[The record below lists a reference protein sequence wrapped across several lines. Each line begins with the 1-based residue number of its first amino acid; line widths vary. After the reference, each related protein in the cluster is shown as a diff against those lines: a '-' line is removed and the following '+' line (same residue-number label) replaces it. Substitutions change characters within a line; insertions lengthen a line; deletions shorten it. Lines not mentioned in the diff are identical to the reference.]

1 MSSLRSELEAR
12 IQVWAKTHFPQLGPG
27 PWVRPCADPRH
38 GHFQTHLP
46 MVAAKQ
52 TGANPRELATRL
64 AQECPPP
71 PDWSTPEVAGSGFVN
86 FRVNPEAVGK
96 AVEKLRQDPKLGIPH
111 TPQPETIVVD
121 FSSPN
126 IAKAM
131 HVGHIRST
139 LLGDSLS
146 RLLSRIGHKV
156 IRINHLGDWG
166 TQFGKLLLAY
176 RSAGRPPLDPNRS
189 IQQLEEFY
197 KKGHEEAESDPIKM
211 DAARAE
217 LAALQS
223 GEAERLKD
231 WEHFCQRSGEHF
243 HQIYRRLGVTF
254 DLEKGESS
262 YHDEL
267 PGIVEELLHLKIAT
281 ISQGAAVVQNPV
293 ISEEPFLIR
302 KSDGAFLYGTTD
314 LAALRSR
321 LRDLHADRIIYVT
334 DGRQQLHFRWLFDT
348 ARKWSQKVELEH
360 VWFGTILGPDRK
372 PLKSRDG
379 TPIKLVD
386 LLDEAKERAKK
397 ILQEKRPDVTGPAL
411 EEKAE
416 LLGVASLK
424 YADQMPGR
432 NLDYVF
438 TWEKLLAFD
447 GNTAPYILNAYVRSR
462 SILRKAGIHSSPNH
476 SILLEKPEEEE
487 LSRHLLRL
495 GDIVELAASDRKPHH
510 LCGYLFET
518 AGMFHRFFEACPVL
532 QAGSDP
538 LQKSRLTLVGLTGD
552 ILREGLGLL
561 GISTLEEM

>member
-1 MSSLRSELEAR
+1 MSLRAELEAR
-12 IQVWAKTHFPQLGPG
+12 VQSWTQTHYPQMGAG

-46 MVAAKQ
+46 MAAGKQ
-52 TGANPRELATRL
+52 AGENPKEIATRL
-64 AQECPPP
+64 AQECTPPEG
-71 PDWSTPEVAGSGFVN
+71 WETPQIAGNGFVN
-86 FRVNPEAVGK
+86 YRVSPAAVANAVGR
-96 AVEKLRQDPKLGIPH
+96 LRKDPSLGICP
-111 TPQPETIVVD
+111 TTRPETIVVD

-146 RLLSRIGHKV
+146 RLLTRCGHRV

-176 RSAGRPPLDPNRS
+176 RSAGRPALDPARS
-189 IQQLEEFY
+189 IEQLEEFY
-197 KKGHEEAESDPIKM
+197 KKGHEEAEADPKKM
-211 DAARAE
+211 DQARAE
-217 LAALQS
+217 LASVVEDLLKK
-223 GEAERLKD
+223 GIAE
-231 WEHFCQRSGEHF
+231 
-243 HQIYRRLGVTF
+243 T
-254 DLEKGESS
+254 
-262 YHDEL
+262 
-267 PGIVEELLHLKIAT
+267 
-281 ISQGAAVVQNPV
+281 SQGAVVVTNPE

-314 LAALRSR
+314 LAALQSR
-321 LRDLHADRIIYVT
+321 IRDLRAQRIIYVT

-348 ARKWSQKVELEH
+348 AKRWGVQIPLEH

-379 TPIKLVD
+379 SPIKLID
-386 LLDEAKERAKK
+386 LLEEAKDRAKK
-397 ILQEKRPDVTGPAL
+397 ILLEKRPDLTGTAL
-411 EEKAE
+411 EDKAE
-416 LLGVASLK
+416 LLGIASLK

-462 SILRKAGIHSSPNH
+462 SILRKAGVTTPPHHP
-476 SILLEKPEEEE
+476 ILLEEPAEEE
-487 LSRHLLRL
+487 LSRQLLRFA
-495 GDIVELAASDRKPHH
+495 DVIELAAHDRRPHH

-518 AGMFHRFFEACPVL
+518 AGMFHRYFEACPVL
-532 QAGSDP
+532 QAKSP
-538 LQKSRLTLVGLTGD
+538 ALQQSRLTLTGLTGD
-552 ILREGLGLL
+552 VLREGLQLL
-561 GISTLEEM
+561 GIPTLEEM

>member
-1 MSSLRSELEAR
+1 MSLRAELEAR
-12 IQVWAKTHFPQLGPG
+12 IQTWAQTYFPQIGSG
-27 PWVRPCADPRH
+27 PWVRPCTDPRH

-52 TGANPRELATRL
+52 IGENPRDIASRL
-64 AQECPPP
+64 AKECAPPP
-71 PDWSTPEVAGSGFVN
+71 NWENPEVAGSGFVN
-86 FRVNPEAVGK
+86 YRVQSTAVAEAV
-96 AVEKLRQDPKLGIPH
+96 ESLRKDPSFGI
-111 TPQPETIVVD
+111 TATRKPETIVID

-139 LLGDSLS
+139 LLGDTLS
-146 RLLSRIGHKV
+146 RLLTRCGHKV

-176 RSAGRPPLDPNRS
+176 RNAGRPPLDPSRS
-189 IQQLEEFY
+189 IEQLEEFY
-197 KKGHEEAESDPIKM
+197 KKGHEESESDPAKM
-211 DAARAE
+211 ELARAE

-223 GEAERLKD
+223 GEPERTQD
-231 WEHFCQRSGEHF
+231 WKHFCQRSSEHF
-243 HQIYRRLGVTF
+243 QEIYRRLGVTF

-262 YHDEL
+262 YQSQLSSVVDEL
-267 PGIVEELLHLKIAT
+267 LKKGIAEQ
-281 ISQGAAVVQNPV
+281 SQGAVVVKNHK

-314 LAALRSR
+314 LAALQSR
-321 LRDLHADRIIYVT
+321 ILELHADRVIYVT
-334 DGRQQLHFRWLFDT
+334 DGRQQLHFQWLFDT
-348 ARKWSQKVELEH
+348 AIRWGKTIPLEH
-360 VWFGTILGPDRK
+360 VWFGSILGPDRK

-379 TPIKLVD
+379 SPIKLVD
-386 LLDEAKERAKK
+386 LLNEAKERAKR
-397 ILQEKRPDVTGPAL
+397 ILLEKRPDLDEKSL
-411 EEKAE
+411 ETKSE
-416 LLGVASLK
+416 LLGIASLK

-462 SILRKAGIHSSPNH
+462 SILRKAGLKSPPSHKIH
-476 SILLEKPEEEE
+476 LEETAEEV
-487 LSRHLLRL
+487 LSRHLLRYS
-495 GDIVELAASDRKPHH
+495 DVIELAASDRKPHH

-518 AGMFHRFFEACPVL
+518 AGLFHRFFENCPVL
-532 QAGSDP
+532 QAKTQA
-538 LQKSRLTLVGLTGD
+538 LQESRLTITGLTGD
-552 ILREGLGLL
+552 VLRDGLNLL

>member
-1 MSSLRSELEAR
+1 MSLRAELENLV
-12 IQVWAKTHFPQLGPG
+12 QVWAQTHYPQVGTG

-46 MVAAKQ
+46 MVAGKQ
-52 TGANPRELATRL
+52 TGTNPREIAARL
-64 AQECPPP
+64 ASECTPPP
-71 PDWSTPEVAGSGFVN
+71 NWAAPEVAGSGFVN
-86 FRVNPEAVGK
+86 YRANPSAV
-96 AVEKLRQDPKLGIPH
+96 ALAIDKLRQDPSLGVQP
-111 TPQPETIVVD
+111 TPNPETIAID

-146 RLLSRIGHKV
+146 RLLTRCGHRV

-176 RSAGRPPLDPNRS
+176 RSAGRPPLDPTQS
-189 IQQLEEFY
+189 IEQLETFY
-197 KKGHEEAESDPIKM
+197 KKGHEEAESDPKKM
-211 DAARAE
+211 DLARAE

-223 GEAERLKD
+223 GEAERTKD
-231 WEHFCQRSGEHF
+231 WKHFCERSSDHF
-243 HQIYRRLGVTF
+243 HEVYRRLNVTF
-254 DLEKGESS
+254 DLEKGEST
-262 YHDEL
+262 YQGEL
-267 PGIVEELLHLKIAT
+267 AGIVQELLKLGIAEN
-281 ISQGAAVVQNPV
+281 SQGAVVVQNPK

-314 LAALRSR
+314 LAALVSR
-321 LRDLHADRIIYVT
+321 IRDLKVQRIIYVT
-334 DGRQQLHFRWLFDT
+334 DGRQQLHFQWLFDT
-348 ARKWSQKVELEH
+348 AKRWGKTVHLEH

-379 TPIKLVD
+379 TPIKLID
-386 LLDEAKERAKK
+386 LLAEAKDRAKQ
-397 ILQEKRPDVTGPAL
+397 ILLEKRPDLKGSAL

-416 LLGVASLK
+416 LLGIASLK

-462 SILRKAGIHSSPNH
+462 SILRKAGATAPPIHP
-476 SILLEKPEEEE
+476 ILLEEPAEEEI
-487 LSRHLLRL
+487 SRQLLRF
-495 GDIVELAASDRKPHH
+495 GDVVELATSDRKPHH

-532 QAGSDP
+532 QAKSP
-538 LQKSRLTLVGLTGD
+538 ALHQSRLTLTSLTGD
-552 ILREGLGLL
+552 ILRDGLQLL
-561 GISTLEEM
+561 GIPTLEEM

>member
-1 MSSLRSELEAR
+1 MSLRAELENLV
-12 IQVWAKTHFPQLGPG
+12 QVWAQTHYPQVGTG

-46 MVAAKQ
+46 MVAGKQ
-52 TGANPRELATRL
+52 TGTNPREIAARL
-64 AQECPPP
+64 ASECTPPP
-71 PDWSTPEVAGSGFVN
+71 NWAAPEVAGSGFVN
-86 FRVNPEAVGK
+86 YRANPSAVAL
-96 AVEKLRQDPKLGIPH
+96 AVDKLRQDPSLGVQP
-111 TPQPETIVVD
+111 TPNPETIAID

-146 RLLSRIGHKV
+146 RLLTRCGHRV

-176 RSAGRPPLDPNRS
+176 RSAGRPPLDPTQS
-189 IQQLEEFY
+189 IEQLETFY
-197 KKGHEEAESDPIKM
+197 KKGHEEAESDPKKM
-211 DAARAE
+211 DLARAE

-223 GEAERLKD
+223 GEAERTKD
-231 WEHFCQRSGEHF
+231 WKHFCERSSDHF
-243 HQIYRRLGVTF
+243 HEVYRRLNVTF
-254 DLEKGESS
+254 DLEKGEST
-262 YHDEL
+262 YQGEL
-267 PGIVEELLHLKIAT
+267 AGIVQELLKLGIAEN
-281 ISQGAAVVQNPV
+281 SQGAVVVQNPK

-314 LAALRSR
+314 LAALVSR
-321 LRDLHADRIIYVT
+321 IRDLKVQRIIYVT
-334 DGRQQLHFRWLFDT
+334 DGRQQLHFQWLFDT
-348 ARKWSQKVELEH
+348 AKRWGKTVHLEH

-379 TPIKLVD
+379 TPIKLID
-386 LLDEAKERAKK
+386 LLAEAKDRAKQ
-397 ILQEKRPDVTGPAL
+397 ILLEKRPDLKGSAL

-416 LLGVASLK
+416 LLGIASLK

-462 SILRKAGIHSSPNH
+462 SILRKAGATAPPIHPI
-476 SILLEKPEEEE
+476 ILEEPAEEEI
-487 LSRHLLRL
+487 SRQLLRF
-495 GDIVELAASDRKPHH
+495 GDVVELATSDRKPHH

-532 QAGSDP
+532 QARSP
-538 LQKSRLTLVGLTGD
+538 ALHQSRLTLTSLTGD
-552 ILREGLGLL
+552 ILRDGLQLL
-561 GISTLEEM
+561 GIPTLEEM

>member
-1 MSSLRSELEAR
+1 MSLRAELENLV
-12 IQVWAKTHFPQLGPG
+12 QVWAQTHYPQVGTG

-46 MVAAKQ
+46 MVAGKQ
-52 TGANPRELATRL
+52 TGTNPREIAARL
-64 AQECPPP
+64 ASECTPPP
-71 PDWSTPEVAGSGFVN
+71 NWAAPEVAGSGFVN
-86 FRVNPEAVGK
+86 YRANPSAV
-96 AVEKLRQDPKLGIPH
+96 ALAIDKLRQDPSLGVQP
-111 TPQPETIVVD
+111 TTNPETIAID

-146 RLLSRIGHKV
+146 RLLTRCGHRV

-176 RSAGRPPLDPNRS
+176 RSAGRPPLDPTQS
-189 IQQLEEFY
+189 IEQLETFY
-197 KKGHEEAESDPIKM
+197 KKGHEEAESDPKKM
-211 DAARAE
+211 DLARAE

-223 GEAERLKD
+223 GEAERTKD
-231 WEHFCQRSGEHF
+231 WKHFCERSSDHF
-243 HQIYRRLGVTF
+243 HEVYRRLNVTF
-254 DLEKGESS
+254 DLEKGEST
-262 YHDEL
+262 YQGEL
-267 PGIVEELLHLKIAT
+267 AGIVQELLKLGIAEN
-281 ISQGAAVVQNPV
+281 SQGAVVVQNPK

-314 LAALRSR
+314 LAALVSR
-321 LRDLHADRIIYVT
+321 IRDLKVQRIIYVT
-334 DGRQQLHFRWLFDT
+334 DGRQQLHFQWLFDT
-348 ARKWSQKVELEH
+348 AKRWGKTVHLEH

-379 TPIKLVD
+379 TPIKLID
-386 LLDEAKERAKK
+386 LLAEAKDRAKQ
-397 ILQEKRPDVTGPAL
+397 ILLEKRPDLKGSAL

-416 LLGVASLK
+416 LLGIASLK

-462 SILRKAGIHSSPNH
+462 SILRKAGATAPPIHPI
-476 SILLEKPEEEE
+476 ILEEPAEEEI
-487 LSRHLLRL
+487 SRQLLRF
-495 GDIVELAASDRKPHH
+495 GDVVELATSDRKPHH

-532 QAGSDP
+532 QAKSP
-538 LQKSRLTLVGLTGD
+538 ALHQSRLTLTSLTGD
-552 ILREGLGLL
+552 ILRDGLQLL
-561 GISTLEEM
+561 GIPTLEEM

>member
-1 MSSLRSELEAR
+1 MSLRAELEAR
-12 IQVWAKTHFPQLGPG
+12 IQTWAKTQFPQIGPG

-52 TGANPRELATRL
+52 VGENPRDIALRL
-64 AQECPPP
+64 AKECAPPP
-71 PDWSTPEVAGSGFVN
+71 NWETPEVAGSGFVN
-86 FRVNPEAVGK
+86 YRVQPTAVAQ
-96 AVEKLRQDPKLGIPH
+96 AVESLRKDPSLGVSAS
-111 TPQPETIVVD
+111 TKPETIVID

-139 LLGDSLS
+139 LLGDTLS
-146 RLLSRIGHKV
+146 RLLTRCGHKV

-166 TQFGKLLLAY
+166 TQFGNLLLAY
-176 RSAGRPPLDPNRS
+176 RNAGRPPLDPSRS
-189 IQQLEEFY
+189 IEQLEEFY
-197 KKGHEEAESDPIKM
+197 KKGHEESEADPAKM
-211 DAARAE
+211 ELARAE

-223 GEAERLKD
+223 GEPERTQD
-231 WEHFCQRSGEHF
+231 WKNFCQRSSEHF
-243 HQIYRRLGVTF
+243 QEIYRRLGVTF

-262 YHDEL
+262 YQSQLSSVVDEL
-267 PGIVEELLHLKIAT
+267 LKKGIAEQ
-281 ISQGAAVVQNPV
+281 SQGAVVVQNPK

-314 LAALRSR
+314 LAALQSR
-321 LRDLHADRIIYVT
+321 ITDLHADRIIYVT
-334 DGRQQLHFRWLFDT
+334 DGRQQLHFQWLFDT
-348 ARKWSQKVELEH
+348 AIRWGKTVPLEH
-360 VWFGTILGPDRK
+360 VWFGSILGPDRK

-379 TPIKLVD
+379 SPIKLVD
-386 LLDEAKERAKK
+386 LLNEAKDRAKK
-397 ILQEKRPDVTGPAL
+397 ILLEKRPDLDEKSL
-411 EEKAE
+411 ETKSE
-416 LLGVASLK
+416 LLGIASLK

-462 SILRKAGIHSSPNH
+462 SILRKAGVNTPPSHKIH
-476 SILLEKPEEEE
+476 LEEPAEEE
-487 LSRHLLRL
+487 LSRHLLRFS
-495 GDIVELAASDRKPHH
+495 DVIELAASDRRPHH

-518 AGMFHRFFEACPVL
+518 AGLFHRFFENCPVL
-532 QAGSDP
+532 QAKTQS
-538 LQKSRLTLVGLTGD
+538 LQESRLTLTGLTGD
-552 ILREGLGLL
+552 VLRDGLNLL

>member
-1 MSSLRSELEAR
+1 MSLRAELENLV
-12 IQVWAKTHFPQLGPG
+12 QVWAQTHYPQVGTG

-46 MVAAKQ
+46 MVAGKQ
-52 TGANPRELATRL
+52 TGTNPREIAARL
-64 AQECPPP
+64 ASECTPPP
-71 PDWSTPEVAGSGFVN
+71 NWAAPEVAGSGFVN
-86 FRVNPEAVGK
+86 YRANPSAV
-96 AVEKLRQDPKLGIPH
+96 ALAIDKLRQDPSLGVQP
-111 TPQPETIVVD
+111 TTNPETIAID

-146 RLLSRIGHKV
+146 RLLTRCGHRV

-176 RSAGRPPLDPNRS
+176 RSAGRPPLDPTQS
-189 IQQLEEFY
+189 IEQLETFY
-197 KKGHEEAESDPIKM
+197 KKGHEEAESDPKKM
-211 DAARAE
+211 DLARAE

-223 GEAERLKD
+223 GEAERTKD
-231 WEHFCQRSGEHF
+231 WKHFCERSSDHF
-243 HQIYRRLGVTF
+243 HEVYRRLNVTF
-254 DLEKGESS
+254 DLEKGEST
-262 YHDEL
+262 YQGEL
-267 PGIVEELLHLKIAT
+267 AGIVQELLKLGIAEN
-281 ISQGAAVVQNPV
+281 SQGAVVVQNPK

-314 LAALRSR
+314 LAALASR
-321 LRDLHADRIIYVT
+321 IRDLKVQRIIYVT
-334 DGRQQLHFRWLFDT
+334 DGRQQLHFQWLFDT
-348 ARKWSQKVELEH
+348 AKRWGKTVHLEH

-379 TPIKLVD
+379 TPIKLID
-386 LLDEAKERAKK
+386 LLAEAKDRAKQ
-397 ILQEKRPDVTGPAL
+397 ILLEKRPDLKGSAL

-416 LLGVASLK
+416 LLGIASLK

-462 SILRKAGIHSSPNH
+462 SILRKAGATAPPIHP
-476 SILLEKPEEEE
+476 IILEKPAEEEI
-487 LSRHLLRL
+487 SRQLLRF
-495 GDIVELAASDRKPHH
+495 GDVVELATSDRKPHH

-532 QAGSDP
+532 QAKSP
-538 LQKSRLTLVGLTGD
+538 ALHQSRLTLTSLTGD
-552 ILREGLGLL
+552 ILRDGLQLL
-561 GISTLEEM
+561 GIPTLEEM

>member
-1 MSSLRSELEAR
+1 MSLRAELENLV
-12 IQVWAKTHFPQLGPG
+12 QVWAQTHYPQVGTG

-46 MVAAKQ
+46 MVAGKQ
-52 TGANPRELATRL
+52 TGTNPREIAARL
-64 AQECPPP
+64 ASECTPPP
-71 PDWSTPEVAGSGFVN
+71 NWAAPEVAGSGFVN
-86 FRVNPEAVGK
+86 YRANPSAV
-96 AVEKLRQDPKLGIPH
+96 ALAIDKLRQDPSLGVQP
-111 TPQPETIVVD
+111 TTNPETIAID

-126 IAKAM
+126 SAKAM

-146 RLLSRIGHKV
+146 RLLTRCGHRV

-176 RSAGRPPLDPNRS
+176 RSAGRPPLDPTQS
-189 IQQLEEFY
+189 IEQLETFY
-197 KKGHEEAESDPIKM
+197 KKGHEEAESDPKKM
-211 DAARAE
+211 DLARAE

-223 GEAERLKD
+223 GEAERTKD
-231 WEHFCQRSGEHF
+231 WKHFCERSSDHF
-243 HQIYRRLGVTF
+243 HEVYRRLNVTF
-254 DLEKGESS
+254 DLEKGEST
-262 YHDEL
+262 YQGDL
-267 PGIVEELLHLKIAT
+267 AGIVQELLKLGIAEN
-281 ISQGAAVVQNPV
+281 SQGAVVVQNPK

-314 LAALRSR
+314 LAALVSR
-321 LRDLHADRIIYVT
+321 IRDLKVQRIIYVT
-334 DGRQQLHFRWLFDT
+334 DGRQQLHFQWLFDT
-348 ARKWSQKVELEH
+348 AKRWGKTVHLEH

-379 TPIKLVD
+379 TPIKLID
-386 LLDEAKERAKK
+386 LLAEAKDRAKQ
-397 ILQEKRPDVTGPAL
+397 ILLEKRPDLKGSAL

-416 LLGVASLK
+416 LLGIASLK

-462 SILRKAGIHSSPNH
+462 SILRKAGATAPPIHPI
-476 SILLEKPEEEE
+476 ILEEPAEEEI
-487 LSRHLLRL
+487 SRQLLRF
-495 GDIVELAASDRKPHH
+495 GDVVELATSDRKPHH

-532 QAGSDP
+532 QAKSP
-538 LQKSRLTLVGLTGD
+538 ALHQSRLTLTSLTGD
-552 ILREGLGLL
+552 ILRDGLQLL
-561 GISTLEEM
+561 GIPTLEEM

>member
-1 MSSLRSELEAR
+1 MSLRAELENLVQAWAQTHYP
-12 IQVWAKTHFPQLGPG
+12 QVGTG

-46 MVAAKQ
+46 MVAGKQ
-52 TGANPRELATRL
+52 TGTNPREIAARL
-64 AQECPPP
+64 ASECTPPP
-71 PDWSTPEVAGSGFVN
+71 NWAAPEVAGSGFVN
-86 FRVNPEAVGK
+86 YRANPSAV
-96 AVEKLRQDPKLGIPH
+96 ALAIDKLRQDPSLGVQP
-111 TPQPETIVVD
+111 TTNPETIAID

-146 RLLSRIGHKV
+146 RLLTRCGHRV

-176 RSAGRPPLDPNRS
+176 RSAGRPPLDPTQS
-189 IQQLEEFY
+189 IEQLETFY
-197 KKGHEEAESDPIKM
+197 KKGHEEAESDPKKM
-211 DAARAE
+211 DLARAE

-223 GEAERLKD
+223 GEAERTKD
-231 WEHFCQRSGEHF
+231 WKHFCERSSDHF
-243 HQIYRRLGVTF
+243 HEVYRRLNVTF
-254 DLEKGESS
+254 DLEKGEST
-262 YHDEL
+262 YQGEL
-267 PGIVEELLHLKIAT
+267 AGIVQELLKLGIAEN
-281 ISQGAAVVQNPV
+281 SQGAVVVQNPK

-314 LAALRSR
+314 LAALASR
-321 LRDLHADRIIYVT
+321 IRDLKVQRIIYVT
-334 DGRQQLHFRWLFDT
+334 DGRQQLHFQWLFDT
-348 ARKWSQKVELEH
+348 AKRWGKTVHLEH

-379 TPIKLVD
+379 TPIKLID
-386 LLDEAKERAKK
+386 LLAEAKDRAKQ
-397 ILQEKRPDVTGPAL
+397 ILLEKRPDLKGSAL

-416 LLGVASLK
+416 LLGIASLK

-462 SILRKAGIHSSPNH
+462 SILRKAGATAPPIHPI
-476 SILLEKPEEEE
+476 ILEEPAEEEI
-487 LSRHLLRL
+487 SRQLLRF
-495 GDIVELAASDRKPHH
+495 GDVVELATSDRKPHH

-532 QAGSDP
+532 QAKTP
-538 LQKSRLTLVGLTGD
+538 ALHQSRLTLTSLTGD
-552 ILREGLGLL
+552 ILRDGLQLL
-561 GISTLEEM
+561 GIPTLEEM

>member
-1 MSSLRSELEAR
+1 MSLRAELENLV
-12 IQVWAKTHFPQLGPG
+12 QVWAQTHYPQVGTG

-46 MVAAKQ
+46 MVAGKQ
-52 TGANPRELATRL
+52 TGTNPREIAARL
-64 AQECPPP
+64 ASECTPPP
-71 PDWSTPEVAGSGFVN
+71 NWAAPEVAGSGFVN
-86 FRVNPEAVGK
+86 YRANPSAV
-96 AVEKLRQDPKLGIPH
+96 ALAIDKLRQDPSLGVQP
-111 TPQPETIVVD
+111 TPNPETIAID

-146 RLLSRIGHKV
+146 RLLTRCGHRV

-176 RSAGRPPLDPNRS
+176 RSAGRPPLDPTQS
-189 IQQLEEFY
+189 IEQLETFY
-197 KKGHEEAESDPIKM
+197 KKGHEEAESDPKKM
-211 DAARAE
+211 DLARAE

-223 GEAERLKD
+223 GEAERTKD
-231 WEHFCQRSGEHF
+231 WKHFCERSSDHF
-243 HQIYRRLGVTF
+243 HEVYRRLNVTF
-254 DLEKGESS
+254 DLEKGESA
-262 YHDEL
+262 YQGEL
-267 PGIVEELLHLKIAT
+267 AGIVQELLKLGIAEN
-281 ISQGAAVVQNPV
+281 SQGAVVVQNPK

-314 LAALRSR
+314 LAALASR
-321 LRDLHADRIIYVT
+321 IRDLKVQRIIYVT
-334 DGRQQLHFRWLFDT
+334 DGRQQLHFQWLFDT
-348 ARKWSQKVELEH
+348 AKRWGKTVHLEH

-379 TPIKLVD
+379 TPIKLID
-386 LLDEAKERAKK
+386 LLAEAKDRAKQ
-397 ILQEKRPDVTGPAL
+397 ILLEKRPDLKGSAL

-416 LLGVASLK
+416 LLGIASLK

-462 SILRKAGIHSSPNH
+462 SILRKAGATAPPIHPI
-476 SILLEKPEEEE
+476 ILEEPAEEEI
-487 LSRHLLRL
+487 SRQLLRF
-495 GDIVELAASDRKPHH
+495 GDVVELATSDRKPHH

-532 QAGSDP
+532 QAKSP
-538 LQKSRLTLVGLTGD
+538 ALHQSRLTLTSLTGD
-552 ILREGLGLL
+552 ILRDGLQLL
-561 GISTLEEM
+561 GIPTLEEM

>member
-1 MSSLRSELEAR
+1 MSLRAELENRVQAWAQTHYP
-12 IQVWAKTHFPQLGPG
+12 QVGTG

-46 MVAAKQ
+46 MVAGKQ
-52 TGANPRELATRL
+52 TGTNPREIATRL
-64 AQECPPP
+64 ASECTPPP
-71 PDWSTPEVAGSGFVN
+71 NWAAPEVAGSGFVN
-86 FRVNPEAVGK
+86 YRANPSAV
-96 AVEKLRQDPKLGIPH
+96 ALAIDKLRQDPSLGVQP
-111 TPQPETIVVD
+111 TPNPETIAID

-146 RLLSRIGHKV
+146 RLLTRCGHRV

-176 RSAGRPPLDPNRS
+176 RSAGRPPLDPTQS
-189 IQQLEEFY
+189 IEQLETFY
-197 KKGHEEAESDPIKM
+197 KKGHEEAESDPKKM
-211 DAARAE
+211 DLARAE

-223 GEAERLKD
+223 GEAERTKD
-231 WEHFCQRSGEHF
+231 WKHFCERSSDHF
-243 HQIYRRLGVTF
+243 HEVYRRLNVTF
-254 DLEKGESS
+254 DLEKGEST
-262 YHDEL
+262 YQGEL
-267 PGIVEELLHLKIAT
+267 AGIVQELLKLGIAEN
-281 ISQGAAVVQNPV
+281 SQGAVVVQNPK

-314 LAALRSR
+314 LAALASR
-321 LRDLHADRIIYVT
+321 IRDLRVQRIIYVT
-334 DGRQQLHFRWLFDT
+334 DGRQQLHFQWLFDT
-348 ARKWSQKVELEH
+348 AKRWGKTVHLEH

-379 TPIKLVD
+379 TPIKLID
-386 LLDEAKERAKK
+386 LLAEAKDRAKQ
-397 ILQEKRPDVTGPAL
+397 ILLEKRPDLKGSAL

-416 LLGVASLK
+416 LLGIASLK

-462 SILRKAGIHSSPNH
+462 SILRKAGATAPPIHPI
-476 SILLEKPEEEE
+476 ILEEPAEEEI
-487 LSRHLLRL
+487 SRQLLRF
-495 GDIVELAASDRKPHH
+495 GDVVELATSDRKPHH

-532 QAGSDP
+532 QAKSP
-538 LQKSRLTLVGLTGD
+538 ALHQSRLTLTSLTGD
-552 ILREGLGLL
+552 ILRDGLQLL
-561 GISTLEEM
+561 GIPTLEEM

>member
-1 MSSLRSELEAR
+1 MSLRAELENLV
-12 IQVWAKTHFPQLGPG
+12 QVWARTHYPQVGTG

-46 MVAAKQ
+46 MVAGKQ
-52 TGANPRELATRL
+52 TGTNPREIAARL
-64 AQECPPP
+64 ASECTPPP
-71 PDWSTPEVAGSGFVN
+71 NWAAPEVAGSGFVN
-86 FRVNPEAVGK
+86 YRVNPSAV
-96 AVEKLRQDPKLGIPH
+96 AVAIDKLRQDPGLGIQP
-111 TPQPETIVVD
+111 TPNSETIAID

-146 RLLSRIGHKV
+146 RLLTRCGHRV

-176 RSAGRPPLDPNRS
+176 RSVGRPPLDPTQS
-189 IQQLEEFY
+189 IEQLETFY
-197 KKGHEEAESDPIKM
+197 KKGHEEAESDPKKM
-211 DAARAE
+211 ELARAE

-223 GEAERLKD
+223 GEAERTKD
-231 WEHFCQRSGEHF
+231 WKHFCERSSDHF
-243 HQIYRRLGVTF
+243 HEVYRRLNVTF
-254 DLEKGESS
+254 DLEKGEST
-262 YHDEL
+262 YQGEL
-267 PGIVEELLHLKIAT
+267 AGIVQELLELGIAEN
-281 ISQGAAVVQNPV
+281 SQGAVVIQNPK

-314 LAALRSR
+314 LAALVSR
-321 LRDLHADRIIYVT
+321 IRDLKVQRIIYVT
-334 DGRQQLHFRWLFDT
+334 DGRQQLHFQWLFDT
-348 ARKWSQKVELEH
+348 AKRWEKTVHLEH

-379 TPIKLVD
+379 TPIKLID
-386 LLDEAKERAKK
+386 LLAEAKDRAKQ
-397 ILQEKRPDVTGPAL
+397 ILLEKRPDLKGSAL

-416 LLGVASLK
+416 LLGIASLK

-462 SILRKAGIHSSPNH
+462 SILRKAGATAPPIHPI
-476 SILLEKPEEEE
+476 ILEEPAEEEI
-487 LSRHLLRL
+487 SRQLLRF
-495 GDIVELAASDRKPHH
+495 GDVVELATSDRKPHH

-532 QAGSDP
+532 QAKSPG
-538 LQKSRLTLVGLTGD
+538 LQQSRLTLTGLTGD
-552 ILREGLGLL
+552 ILRDGLQLL
-561 GISTLEEM
+561 GIPTLEEM

>member
-1 MSSLRSELEAR
+1 MSLRAELEAR
-12 IQVWAKTHFPQLGPG
+12 VQSWAQTHYPQMGAG

-46 MVAAKQ
+46 MVAGKQ
-52 TGANPRELATRL
+52 SRENPKEVAARL
-64 AQECPPP
+64 AQECAL
-71 PDWSTPEVAGSGFVN
+71 PEGWEKPQIAGNGFVN
-86 FRVNPEAVGK
+86 YRVRPIAVAT
-96 AVEKLRQDPKLGIPH
+96 AVDKLRQDPSLGICP
-111 TPQPETIVVD
+111 TNPPETIVVD

-146 RLLSRIGHKV
+146 RLLAKCGHRV

-176 RSAGRPPLDPNRS
+176 RSAGRPPLDPSRS
-189 IQQLEEFY
+189 IQQLEDFY
-197 KKGHEEAESDPIKM
+197 KKGHEEAEADPKKM
-211 DAARAE
+211 DLARAE

-223 GEAERLKD
+223 GEPERLQD
-231 WEHFCQRSGEHF
+231 WQHFCEKSAEHFREIYQRLNVS
-243 HQIYRRLGVTF
+243 F

-262 YHDEL
+262 YQAALAGVVKDLLTE
-267 PGIVEELLHLKIAT
+267 GIAE
-281 ISQGAAVVQNPV
+281 ISQGAVVVKNSE

-314 LAALRSR
+314 LAALQSR
-321 LRDLHADRIIYVT
+321 TRDLHAQRIIYVT

-348 ARKWSQKVELEH
+348 AKRWGKQIPLEH

-386 LLDEAKERAKK
+386 LLEEAKDRAKK
-397 ILQEKRPDVTGPAL
+397 ILLEKRPDLTGTSL
-411 EEKAE
+411 EAKAE
-416 LLGVASLK
+416 LLGIASLK

-462 SILRKAGIHSSPNH
+462 SILRKAGVTTPPHHPT
-476 SILLEKPEEEE
+476 LLEEAAEEE
-487 LSRHLLRL
+487 LSRQLLRFA
-495 GDIVELAASDRKPHH
+495 DVVELAAHDRRPHH

-532 QAGSDP
+532 QAKTP
-538 LQKSRLTLVGLTGD
+538 ALQQSRLTLTGLTGD
-552 ILREGLGLL
+552 VLREGLELL
-561 GISTLEEM
+561 GIPTLEEM

>member
-1 MSSLRSELEAR
+1 MSLRAELENLV
-12 IQVWAKTHFPQLGPG
+12 QVWAQTHYPQVGTG

-46 MVAAKQ
+46 MVAGKQ
-52 TGANPRELATRL
+52 TGTNPREIAARL
-64 AQECPPP
+64 ASECTPPP
-71 PDWSTPEVAGSGFVN
+71 NWAAPEVAGSGFVN
-86 FRVNPEAVGK
+86 YRANPSAV
-96 AVEKLRQDPKLGIPH
+96 ALAIDKLRQDPSLGVQP
-111 TPQPETIVVD
+111 TPNPETIAID

-146 RLLSRIGHKV
+146 RLLTRCGHRV

-176 RSAGRPPLDPNRS
+176 RSAGRPPLDPTQS
-189 IQQLEEFY
+189 IEQLETFY
-197 KKGHEEAESDPIKM
+197 KKGHEEAESDPKKM
-211 DAARAE
+211 DLARAE

-223 GEAERLKD
+223 GEAERTKD
-231 WEHFCQRSGEHF
+231 WKHFCERSSDHF
-243 HQIYRRLGVTF
+243 NEVYRRLNVTF
-254 DLEKGESS
+254 DLEKGEST
-262 YHDEL
+262 YQGEL
-267 PGIVEELLHLKIAT
+267 AGIVQELLKLGIAEN
-281 ISQGAAVVQNPV
+281 SQGAVVVQNPK

-314 LAALRSR
+314 LAALASR
-321 LRDLHADRIIYVT
+321 IRDLKVQRIIYVT
-334 DGRQQLHFRWLFDT
+334 DGRQQLHFQWLFDT
-348 ARKWSQKVELEH
+348 AKRWGKTVHLEH

-379 TPIKLVD
+379 TPIKLID
-386 LLDEAKERAKK
+386 LLAEAKDRAKQ
-397 ILQEKRPDVTGPAL
+397 ILLEKRPDLKGSAL

-416 LLGVASLK
+416 LLGIASLK

-462 SILRKAGIHSSPNH
+462 SILRKAGATATPIHPI
-476 SILLEKPEEEE
+476 ILEEPAEEEI
-487 LSRHLLRL
+487 SRQLLRF
-495 GDIVELAASDRKPHH
+495 GDVVELATSDRKPHH

-532 QAGSDP
+532 QAKSP
-538 LQKSRLTLVGLTGD
+538 ALHQSRLTLTSLTGD
-552 ILREGLGLL
+552 ILRDGLQLL
-561 GISTLEEM
+561 GIPTLEEM

>member
-1 MSSLRSELEAR
+1 MSLRAELENLV
-12 IQVWAKTHFPQLGPG
+12 QVWAQTHYPQVGTG

-46 MVAAKQ
+46 MVAGKQ
-52 TGANPRELATRL
+52 TGTNPRDIATRL
-64 AQECPPP
+64 ANECAPPQN
-71 PDWSTPEVAGSGFVN
+71 WAVPEVAGSGFVN
-86 FRVNPEAVGK
+86 YRVNPSAV
-96 AVEKLRQDPKLGIPH
+96 AVAIDKLRQDPGLGIQP
-111 TPQPETIVVD
+111 TPNPEIIAID

-146 RLLSRIGHKV
+146 RLLTRCGHRV

-176 RSAGRPPLDPNRS
+176 RSAGRPPLDPTQS
-189 IQQLEEFY
+189 IEQLETFY
-197 KKGHEEAESDPIKM
+197 KKGNEEAESDPKKM
-211 DAARAE
+211 DLARAE

-223 GEAERLKD
+223 GEAERTKD
-231 WEHFCQRSGEHF
+231 WKHFCERSSDHF
-243 HQIYRRLGVTF
+243 HDIYRRLNVAF
-254 DLEKGESS
+254 DLEKGEST
-262 YHDEL
+262 YQGEL
-267 PGIVEELLHLKIAT
+267 AGIVQELLELGIAEN
-281 ISQGAAVVQNPV
+281 SQGAVVIQNPK

-314 LAALRSR
+314 LAALQSR
-321 LRDLHADRIIYVT
+321 IRDLKVERIIYVT
-334 DGRQQLHFRWLFDT
+334 DGRQQLHFQWLFDT
-348 ARKWSQKVELEH
+348 AKRWGKTVPLEH

-379 TPIKLVD
+379 TPIKLTD
-386 LLDEAKERAKK
+386 LLTEAKDRAKQ
-397 ILQEKRPDVTGPAL
+397 ILLEKRPDLKGPAL

-416 LLGVASLK
+416 LLGIASLK

-432 NLDYVF
+432 NHDYVF

-462 SILRKAGIHSSPNH
+462 SILRKAGATAPPIHPI
-476 SILLEKPEEEE
+476 ILEEPAEEEI
-487 LSRHLLRL
+487 SRQLLRF
-495 GDIVELAASDRKPHH
+495 GDVVELATADRKPHH

-532 QAGSDP
+532 QAKSP
-538 LQKSRLTLVGLTGD
+538 ALQQSRLTLTGLTGD
-552 ILREGLGLL
+552 ILRDGLQLL
-561 GISTLEEM
+561 GIPTLEEM

>member
-1 MSSLRSELEAR
+1 MSLRAELENLV
-12 IQVWAKTHFPQLGPG
+12 QVWAQTHYPQVGTG

-46 MVAAKQ
+46 MVAGKQ
-52 TGANPRELATRL
+52 TGTNPREIAARL
-64 AQECPPP
+64 ASECTPPP
-71 PDWSTPEVAGSGFVN
+71 NWAAPEVAGSGFVN
-86 FRVNPEAVGK
+86 YRANPSAV
-96 AVEKLRQDPKLGIPH
+96 ALAIDKLRQDPSLGVQP
-111 TPQPETIVVD
+111 TPNPETIAID

-146 RLLSRIGHKV
+146 RLLTRCGHRV

-176 RSAGRPPLDPNRS
+176 RSVGRPPLDPTQS
-189 IQQLEEFY
+189 IEQLETFY
-197 KKGHEEAESDPIKM
+197 KKGHEEAESDPKKM
-211 DAARAE
+211 DLARAE

-223 GEAERLKD
+223 GEAERTKD
-231 WEHFCQRSGEHF
+231 WKHFCERSSDHF
-243 HQIYRRLGVTF
+243 HEVYRRLNVTF
-254 DLEKGESS
+254 DLEKGEST
-262 YHDEL
+262 YQGEL
-267 PGIVEELLHLKIAT
+267 AGIVQELLKLGIAEN
-281 ISQGAAVVQNPV
+281 SQGAVVVQNPK

-314 LAALRSR
+314 LAALVSR
-321 LRDLHADRIIYVT
+321 IRDLKVQRIIYVT
-334 DGRQQLHFRWLFDT
+334 DGRQQLHFQWLFDT
-348 ARKWSQKVELEH
+348 AKRWGKTVHLEH

-379 TPIKLVD
+379 TPIKLID
-386 LLDEAKERAKK
+386 LLAEAKDRAKQ
-397 ILQEKRPDVTGPAL
+397 ILLEKRPDLKGSAL

-416 LLGVASLK
+416 LLGIASLK

-462 SILRKAGIHSSPNH
+462 SILRKAGATAPPIHPI
-476 SILLEKPEEEE
+476 ILEEPAEEEI
-487 LSRHLLRL
+487 SRQLLRF
-495 GDIVELAASDRKPHH
+495 GDVVELATSDRKPHH

-532 QAGSDP
+532 QAKSP
-538 LQKSRLTLVGLTGD
+538 ALHQSRLTLTSLTGD
-552 ILREGLGLL
+552 ILRDGLQLL
-561 GISTLEEM
+561 GIPTLEEM

>member
-1 MSSLRSELEAR
+1 MSLRAELENLV
-12 IQVWAKTHFPQLGPG
+12 QVWAQTHYPQVGTG

-46 MVAAKQ
+46 MVAGKQ
-52 TGANPRELATRL
+52 TGTNPREIAARL
-64 AQECPPP
+64 ASECAPPP
-71 PDWSTPEVAGSGFVN
+71 NWAAPEVAGSGFVN
-86 FRVNPEAVGK
+86 YRANPSAV
-96 AVEKLRQDPKLGIPH
+96 ALAMDKLRQDPSLGVQP
-111 TPQPETIVVD
+111 TPNPETIAID

-146 RLLSRIGHKV
+146 RLLTRCGHRV

-176 RSAGRPPLDPNRS
+176 RSAGRPPLDPTQS
-189 IQQLEEFY
+189 IEQLETFY
-197 KKGHEEAESDPIKM
+197 KKGHEEAESDPKKM
-211 DAARAE
+211 DLARAE

-223 GEAERLKD
+223 GEAERTKD
-231 WEHFCQRSGEHF
+231 WKHFCERSSDHF
-243 HQIYRRLGVTF
+243 HEVYRRLNVTF
-254 DLEKGESS
+254 DLEKGEST
-262 YHDEL
+262 YQGEL
-267 PGIVEELLHLKIAT
+267 AGIVQELLKLGIAEN
-281 ISQGAAVVQNPV
+281 SQGAVVVQNPK

-314 LAALRSR
+314 LAALVSR
-321 LRDLHADRIIYVT
+321 IRDLKVQRIIYVT
-334 DGRQQLHFRWLFDT
+334 DGRQQLHFQWLFDT
-348 ARKWSQKVELEH
+348 AKRWGKTVQLEH

-379 TPIKLVD
+379 TPIKLID
-386 LLDEAKERAKK
+386 LLAEAKDRAKQ
-397 ILQEKRPDVTGPAL
+397 ILLEKRPDLKGSAL

-416 LLGVASLK
+416 LLGIASLK

-462 SILRKAGIHSSPNH
+462 SILRKAGATAPPIHPI
-476 SILLEKPEEEE
+476 ILEEPAEEEI
-487 LSRHLLRL
+487 SRQLLRF
-495 GDIVELAASDRKPHH
+495 GDVVELATSDRKPHH

-532 QAGSDP
+532 QAKSP
-538 LQKSRLTLVGLTGD
+538 ALHQSRLTLTSLTGD
-552 ILREGLGLL
+552 ILRDGLQLL
-561 GISTLEEM
+561 GIPTLEEM

>member
-1 MSSLRSELEAR
+1 MSLRAELENLV
-12 IQVWAKTHFPQLGPG
+12 QVWAQTHYPQVGTG

-46 MVAAKQ
+46 MVAGKQ
-52 TGANPRELATRL
+52 TGTNPREIAARL
-64 AQECPPP
+64 ASECTPPP
-71 PDWSTPEVAGSGFVN
+71 NWAAPEVAGSGFVN
-86 FRVNPEAVGK
+86 YRANPSAV
-96 AVEKLRQDPKLGIPH
+96 ALAIEKLRQDPSFGVQP
-111 TPQPETIVVD
+111 TTNPETIAID

-146 RLLSRIGHKV
+146 RLLTRCGHRV

-176 RSAGRPPLDPNRS
+176 RSAGRPPLDPTQS
-189 IQQLEEFY
+189 IEQLETFY
-197 KKGHEEAESDPIKM
+197 KKGHEEAESDPKKM
-211 DAARAE
+211 DLARAE

-223 GEAERLKD
+223 GEAERTKD
-231 WEHFCQRSGEHF
+231 WKHFCERSSDHF
-243 HQIYRRLGVTF
+243 HEVYRRLNVTF
-254 DLEKGESS
+254 DLEKGEST
-262 YHDEL
+262 YQGEL
-267 PGIVEELLHLKIAT
+267 AGIVQELLKLGIAEN
-281 ISQGAAVVQNPV
+281 SQGAVVVQNPK

-314 LAALRSR
+314 LAALVSR
-321 LRDLHADRIIYVT
+321 IRDLKVQRIIYVT
-334 DGRQQLHFRWLFDT
+334 DGRQQLHFQWLFDT
-348 ARKWSQKVELEH
+348 AQRWGKTVHLEH

-379 TPIKLVD
+379 TPIKLID
-386 LLDEAKERAKK
+386 LLAEAKDRAKQ
-397 ILQEKRPDVTGPAL
+397 ILLEKRPDLKGSAL

-416 LLGVASLK
+416 LLGIASLK

-462 SILRKAGIHSSPNH
+462 SILRKAGATAPPIHPI
-476 SILLEKPEEEE
+476 ILEEPAEEEI
-487 LSRHLLRL
+487 SRQLLRF
-495 GDIVELAASDRKPHH
+495 GDVVELATSDRKPHH

-532 QAGSDP
+532 QAKSP
-538 LQKSRLTLVGLTGD
+538 ALHQSRLTLTSLTGD
-552 ILREGLGLL
+552 ILRDGLQLL
-561 GISTLEEM
+561 GIPTLEEM

>member
-1 MSSLRSELEAR
+1 MSLRADLENLV
-12 IQVWAKTHFPQLGPG
+12 QVWAQTHYPQVGTG

-46 MVAAKQ
+46 MVAGKQ
-52 TGANPRELATRL
+52 TGTNPREIAARL
-64 AQECPPP
+64 ASECTPPP
-71 PDWSTPEVAGSGFVN
+71 NWAAPEVAGSGFVN
-86 FRVNPEAVGK
+86 YRANPSAV
-96 AVEKLRQDPKLGIPH
+96 ALAIDKLRQDPSLGVQP
-111 TPQPETIVVD
+111 TPNPETIAID

-146 RLLSRIGHKV
+146 RLLTRCGHRV

-176 RSAGRPPLDPNRS
+176 RSAGRPPLDPTQS
-189 IQQLEEFY
+189 IEQLETFY
-197 KKGHEEAESDPIKM
+197 KKGHEEAESDPKKM
-211 DAARAE
+211 DLARAE

-223 GEAERLKD
+223 GEAERTKD
-231 WEHFCQRSGEHF
+231 WKHFCERSSDHF
-243 HQIYRRLGVTF
+243 HEVYRRLNVTF
-254 DLEKGESS
+254 DLEKGEST
-262 YHDEL
+262 YQGEL
-267 PGIVEELLHLKIAT
+267 AGIVQELLKLGIAEN
-281 ISQGAAVVQNPV
+281 SQGAVIVQNPK

-314 LAALRSR
+314 LAALASR
-321 LRDLHADRIIYVT
+321 IRDLKVQRIIYVT
-334 DGRQQLHFRWLFDT
+334 DGRQQLHFHWLFDT
-348 ARKWSQKVELEH
+348 AKRWGKTVHLEH

-379 TPIKLVD
+379 TPIKLID
-386 LLDEAKERAKK
+386 LLAEAKDRAKQ
-397 ILQEKRPDVTGPAL
+397 ILLEKRPDLKGSAL

-416 LLGVASLK
+416 LLGIASLK

-462 SILRKAGIHSSPNH
+462 SILRKAGATAPPIHPI
-476 SILLEKPEEEE
+476 ILEEPAEEEI
-487 LSRHLLRL
+487 SRQLLRF
-495 GDIVELAASDRKPHH
+495 GDVVELATSDRKPHH

-532 QAGSDP
+532 QAKSP
-538 LQKSRLTLVGLTGD
+538 ALHQSRLTLTSLTGD
-552 ILREGLGLL
+552 ILQDGLQLL
-561 GISTLEEM
+561 GIPTLEEM

>member
-1 MSSLRSELEAR
+1 MSLRAELEAR
-12 IQVWAKTHFPQLGPG
+12 IQTWAQKHFPQIGSG
-27 PWVRPCADPRH
+27 PWVRPCTDPRH

-52 TGANPRELATRL
+52 VGENPRDIASRL
-64 AQECPPP
+64 AKECAPPP
-71 PDWSTPEVAGSGFVN
+71 NWETPEVAGSGFVN
-86 FRVNPEAVGK
+86 YRVQPAAVAQ
-96 AVEKLRQDPKLGIPH
+96 AVESLRKDPSLGI
-111 TPQPETIVVD
+111 TATTKPETIVID

-139 LLGDSLS
+139 LLGDTLS
-146 RLLSRIGHKV
+146 RLLTRCGHKV

-176 RSAGRPPLDPNRS
+176 RNAGRPPLDPSRS
-189 IQQLEEFY
+189 IEQLEEFY
-197 KKGHEEAESDPIKM
+197 KKGHEESEADPAKM
-211 DAARAE
+211 ELARAE

-223 GEAERLKD
+223 GEPERTQD
-231 WEHFCQRSGEHF
+231 WKHFCQRSSEHF
-243 HQIYRRLGVTF
+243 QEIYRRLGVTF

-262 YHDEL
+262 YQSQLSIVVDEL
-267 PGIVEELLHLKIAT
+267 LNKGIAEQ
-281 ISQGAAVVQNPV
+281 SQGAVVVKNPK

-314 LAALRSR
+314 LAALQSR
-321 LRDLHADRIIYVT
+321 ILELHADRIIYVT
-334 DGRQQLHFRWLFDT
+334 DGRQQLHFQWLFDT
-348 ARKWSQKVELEH
+348 AIRWGKTVPLEH
-360 VWFGTILGPDRK
+360 VWFGSILGPDRK

-379 TPIKLVD
+379 SPIKLID
-386 LLDEAKERAKK
+386 LLNEAKDRAKK
-397 ILQEKRPDVTGPAL
+397 ILLEKRPDLDEKTL
-411 EEKAE
+411 ETKSE
-416 LLGVASLK
+416 LLGIASLK

-462 SILRKAGIHSSPNH
+462 SILRKAGVNAPPSHKIH
-476 SILLEKPEEEE
+476 LEEPAEEE
-487 LSRHLLRL
+487 LSRHLLRFS
-495 GDIVELAASDRKPHH
+495 DVIELAASDRKPHH

-518 AGMFHRFFEACPVL
+518 AGLFHRFFENCPVL
-532 QAGSDP
+532 QAKTQS
-538 LQKSRLTLVGLTGD
+538 LQESRLTLTGLTGD
-552 ILREGLGLL
+552 VLRDGLNLL

>member
-1 MSSLRSELEAR
+1 MSLRAELEAR
-12 IQVWAKTHFPQLGPG
+12 IQTWAQKHFPQIGSG
-27 PWVRPCADPRH
+27 PWVRPCTDPRH

-52 TGANPRELATRL
+52 VGENPRDIASRL
-64 AQECPPP
+64 AKECVPPP
-71 PDWSTPEVAGSGFVN
+71 NWETPEVAGSGFVN
-86 FRVNPEAVGK
+86 YRVQPAAVAQ
-96 AVEKLRQDPKLGIPH
+96 AVESLRKDPSLGI
-111 TPQPETIVVD
+111 TATTKPETIVID

-139 LLGDSLS
+139 LLGDTLS
-146 RLLSRIGHKV
+146 RLLTRCGHKV

-176 RSAGRPPLDPNRS
+176 RNAGRPPLDPSRS
-189 IQQLEEFY
+189 IEQLEEFY
-197 KKGHEEAESDPIKM
+197 KKGHEESEANPAKM
-211 DAARAE
+211 ELARAE

-223 GEAERLKD
+223 GEPERTQD
-231 WEHFCQRSGEHF
+231 WKHFCQRSSEHF
-243 HQIYRRLGVTF
+243 QEIYRRLGVTF

-262 YHDEL
+262 YQSQLSIVVDEL
-267 PGIVEELLHLKIAT
+267 LQKGIAEQ
-281 ISQGAAVVQNPV
+281 SQGAVVIKNPK

-314 LAALRSR
+314 LAALQSR
-321 LRDLHADRIIYVT
+321 ILELHADRIIYVT
-334 DGRQQLHFRWLFDT
+334 DGRQQLHFQWLFDT
-348 ARKWSQKVELEH
+348 AIRWGKTVPLEH
-360 VWFGTILGPDRK
+360 VWFGSILGPDRK

-379 TPIKLVD
+379 SPIKLVD
-386 LLDEAKERAKK
+386 LLNEAKDRAKK
-397 ILQEKRPDVTGPAL
+397 ILLEKRPDLDEKTL
-411 EEKAE
+411 ETKSE
-416 LLGVASLK
+416 LLGIASLK

-462 SILRKAGIHSSPNH
+462 SILRKAGVSTPPSHKIH
-476 SILLEKPEEEE
+476 LEEPAEEE
-487 LSRHLLRL
+487 LSRHLLRFS
-495 GDIVELAASDRKPHH
+495 DVIELAAIDRKPHH

-518 AGMFHRFFEACPVL
+518 AGLFHRFFENCPVL
-532 QAGSDP
+532 QAKTQS
-538 LQKSRLTLVGLTGD
+538 LQESRLTLAGLTGD
-552 ILREGLGLL
+552 ILRDGLNLL

>member
-1 MSSLRSELEAR
+1 MSLRAELEAR
-12 IQVWAKTHFPQLGPG
+12 VQTWAQKHFPQIGSG
-27 PWVRPCADPRH
+27 PWVRPCTDPRH

-52 TGANPRELATRL
+52 VGENPRDIASRL
-64 AQECPPP
+64 AKECVLPPN
-71 PDWSTPEVAGSGFVN
+71 WETPEVAGSGFVN
-86 FRVNPEAVGK
+86 YRVQPAAVAQ
-96 AVEKLRQDPKLGIPH
+96 AVESLRKDPSLGI
-111 TPQPETIVVD
+111 TATTKPETIVID

-139 LLGDSLS
+139 LLGDTLS
-146 RLLSRIGHKV
+146 RLLTRCGHKV

-176 RSAGRPPLDPNRS
+176 RNAGRPPLDPSRS
-189 IQQLEEFY
+189 IEQLEEFY
-197 KKGHEEAESDPIKM
+197 KKGHEESEANPAKM
-211 DAARAE
+211 ELARAE

-223 GEAERLKD
+223 GEPERTQD
-231 WEHFCQRSGEHF
+231 WKHFCQRSSEHF
-243 HQIYRRLGVTF
+243 QEIYRRLGVTF

-262 YHDEL
+262 YQSQLSIVVDEL
-267 PGIVEELLHLKIAT
+267 LYKGIAEQ
-281 ISQGAAVVQNPV
+281 SQGAVVVKNPK

-314 LAALRSR
+314 LAALQSR
-321 LRDLHADRIIYVT
+321 ILELHADRIIYVT
-334 DGRQQLHFRWLFDT
+334 DGRQQLHFQWLFDT
-348 ARKWSQKVELEH
+348 AIRWGKTVPLEH
-360 VWFGTILGPDRK
+360 VWFGSILGPDRK

-379 TPIKLVD
+379 SPIKLID
-386 LLDEAKERAKK
+386 LLNEAKDRAKK
-397 ILQEKRPDVTGPAL
+397 ILLEKRPDLDEKTL
-411 EEKAE
+411 ETKSE
-416 LLGVASLK
+416 LLGIASLK

-462 SILRKAGIHSSPNH
+462 SILRKAGVNAPPSHKIR
-476 SILLEKPEEEE
+476 LEEPAEEE
-487 LSRHLLRL
+487 LSRHLLRFS
-495 GDIVELAASDRKPHH
+495 DVIELAASDRKPHH

-518 AGMFHRFFEACPVL
+518 AGLFHRFFENCPVL
-532 QAGSDP
+532 QAKTQS
-538 LQKSRLTLVGLTGD
+538 LQESRLTLTGLTGD
-552 ILREGLGLL
+552 VLRDGLNLL

>member
-1 MSSLRSELEAR
+1 MSLRAELENLV
-12 IQVWAKTHFPQLGPG
+12 QVWAQTHYPQVGTG

-46 MVAAKQ
+46 MVAGKQ
-52 TGANPRELATRL
+52 TGTNPCDIATRL
-64 AQECPPP
+64 ANECAPPQN
-71 PDWSTPEVAGSGFVN
+71 WAVPEVAGSGFVN
-86 FRVNPEAVGK
+86 YRVNPSAV
-96 AVEKLRQDPKLGIPH
+96 AVAIDKLRQDPGLGIQP
-111 TPQPETIVVD
+111 TPNPETIAID

-146 RLLSRIGHKV
+146 RLLTRCGHRV

-176 RSAGRPPLDPNRS
+176 RSAGRPPLDPTQS
-189 IQQLEEFY
+189 IEQLETFY
-197 KKGHEEAESDPIKM
+197 KKGNEEAESDPKKM
-211 DAARAE
+211 DLARAE

-223 GEAERLKD
+223 GEAERTKD
-231 WEHFCQRSGEHF
+231 WKHFCERSSDHF
-243 HQIYRRLGVTF
+243 HDIYRRLNVAF
-254 DLEKGESS
+254 DLEKGEST
-262 YHDEL
+262 YQGEL
-267 PGIVEELLHLKIAT
+267 AGIVQELLELGIAEN
-281 ISQGAAVVQNPV
+281 SQGAVVIQNPK

-314 LAALRSR
+314 LAALQSR
-321 LRDLHADRIIYVT
+321 IRDLKVERIIYVT
-334 DGRQQLHFRWLFDT
+334 DGRQQLHFQWLFDT
-348 ARKWSQKVELEH
+348 AKRWGKTVPLEH

-379 TPIKLVD
+379 TPIKLTD
-386 LLDEAKERAKK
+386 LLTEAKDRAKQ
-397 ILQEKRPDVTGPAL
+397 ILLEKRPDLKGSAL

-416 LLGVASLK
+416 LLGIASLK

-462 SILRKAGIHSSPNH
+462 SILRKAGATAPPIHPI
-476 SILLEKPEEEE
+476 ILEEPAEEEI
-487 LSRHLLRL
+487 SRQLLRF
-495 GDIVELAASDRKPHH
+495 GDVVELATADRKPHH

-532 QAGSDP
+532 QAKSP
-538 LQKSRLTLVGLTGD
+538 ALQQSRLTLTGLTGD
-552 ILREGLGLL
+552 ILRDGLQLL
-561 GISTLEEM
+561 GIPTLEEM

>member
-1 MSSLRSELEAR
+1 MSLRAELENLV
-12 IQVWAKTHFPQLGPG
+12 QVWAQTHYPQVGTG

-46 MVAAKQ
+46 MVAGKQ
-52 TGANPRELATRL
+52 TGTNPREIAARL
-64 AQECPPP
+64 ASECTPPP
-71 PDWSTPEVAGSGFVN
+71 NWAAPEVAGSGFVN
-86 FRVNPEAVGK
+86 YRANPSAVAL
-96 AVEKLRQDPKLGIPH
+96 AVDKLRQDPSLGVQP
-111 TPQPETIVVD
+111 TPNPETIAID

-146 RLLSRIGHKV
+146 RLLTRCGHRV

-176 RSAGRPPLDPNRS
+176 RSAGRPPLDPTQS
-189 IQQLEEFY
+189 IEQLETFY
-197 KKGHEEAESDPIKM
+197 KKGHEEAESDPKKM
-211 DAARAE
+211 DLARAE

-223 GEAERLKD
+223 GEAERTKD
-231 WEHFCQRSGEHF
+231 WKHFCERSSDHF
-243 HQIYRRLGVTF
+243 HEVYRRLNVTF
-254 DLEKGESS
+254 DLEKGEST
-262 YHDEL
+262 YQGEL
-267 PGIVEELLHLKIAT
+267 AGIVQELLKLGIAEN
-281 ISQGAAVVQNPV
+281 SQGAVVVQNPK

-314 LAALRSR
+314 LAALVSR
-321 LRDLHADRIIYVT
+321 IRDLKVQRIIYVT
-334 DGRQQLHFRWLFDT
+334 DGRQQLHFQWLFDT
-348 ARKWSQKVELEH
+348 AKRWGKTVHLEH

-379 TPIKLVD
+379 TPIKLID
-386 LLDEAKERAKK
+386 LLAEAKDRAKQ
-397 ILQEKRPDVTGPAL
+397 ILFEKRPDLKGSAL

-416 LLGVASLK
+416 LLGIASLK

-462 SILRKAGIHSSPNH
+462 SILRKAGATAPPIHPI
-476 SILLEKPEEEE
+476 ILEEPAEEEI
-487 LSRHLLRL
+487 SRQLLRFS
-495 GDIVELAASDRKPHH
+495 DVVELATSDRKPHH

-532 QAGSDP
+532 KAKSPALHQ
-538 LQKSRLTLVGLTGD
+538 SRLTLTSLTGD
-552 ILREGLGLL
+552 ILRDGLQLL
-561 GISTLEEM
+561 GIPTLEEM

>member
-1 MSSLRSELEAR
+1 MSLRAELENLV
-12 IQVWAKTHFPQLGPG
+12 QVWAQTHYPQVGTG

-46 MVAAKQ
+46 MVAGKQ
-52 TGANPRELATRL
+52 TGTNPREIAARL
-64 AQECPPP
+64 ASECTPPP
-71 PDWSTPEVAGSGFVN
+71 NWAAPEVAGSGFVN
-86 FRVNPEAVGK
+86 YRANPSAV
-96 AVEKLRQDPKLGIPH
+96 ALAIDKLRQDPSLGVQP
-111 TPQPETIVVD
+111 TPNPETIAID

-146 RLLSRIGHKV
+146 RLLTRCGHRV

-176 RSAGRPPLDPNRS
+176 RSAGRPPLDPTQS
-189 IQQLEEFY
+189 IEQLETFY
-197 KKGHEEAESDPIKM
+197 KKGHEEAESDPKKM
-211 DAARAE
+211 DLARAE

-223 GEAERLKD
+223 GEAERTKD
-231 WEHFCQRSGEHF
+231 WKHFCERSSDHF
-243 HQIYRRLGVTF
+243 HEVYRRLNVTF
-254 DLEKGESS
+254 DLEKGESA
-262 YHDEL
+262 YQGEL
-267 PGIVEELLHLKIAT
+267 AGIVQELLKLGIAEN
-281 ISQGAAVVQNPV
+281 SQGAVVVQNPK

-314 LAALRSR
+314 LAALVSR
-321 LRDLHADRIIYVT
+321 IRDLKVQRIIYVT
-334 DGRQQLHFRWLFDT
+334 DGRQQLHFQWLFDT
-348 ARKWSQKVELEH
+348 AKRWGKTVHLEH

-379 TPIKLVD
+379 TPIKLID
-386 LLDEAKERAKK
+386 LLAEAKDRAKQ
-397 ILQEKRPDVTGPAL
+397 ILLEKRPDLKGSAL

-416 LLGVASLK
+416 LLGIASLK

-462 SILRKAGIHSSPNH
+462 SILRKAGATAPPIHPI
-476 SILLEKPEEEE
+476 ILEEPAEEEI
-487 LSRHLLRL
+487 SRQLLRF
-495 GDIVELAASDRKPHH
+495 GDVVELATSDRKPHH

-532 QAGSDP
+532 QAKSP
-538 LQKSRLTLVGLTGD
+538 ALHQSRLTLTSLTGD
-552 ILREGLGLL
+552 ILRDGLQLL
-561 GISTLEEM
+561 GIPTLEEM

>member
-1 MSSLRSELEAR
+1 MSLRAELENLV
-12 IQVWAKTHFPQLGPG
+12 QVWAQTHYPQVGTG

-46 MVAAKQ
+46 MVAGKQ
-52 TGANPRELATRL
+52 TGTNPREIAARL
-64 AQECPPP
+64 ASECAPPP
-71 PDWSTPEVAGSGFVN
+71 NWAAPEVAGSGFVN
-86 FRVNPEAVGK
+86 YRANPSAV
-96 AVEKLRQDPKLGIPH
+96 ALAIDKLRQDPSLGVQP
-111 TPQPETIVVD
+111 TPNPETIAID

-146 RLLSRIGHKV
+146 RLLTRCGHRV

-176 RSAGRPPLDPNRS
+176 RSAGRPPLDPTQS
-189 IQQLEEFY
+189 IEQLETFY
-197 KKGHEEAESDPIKM
+197 KKGHEEAESDPKKM
-211 DAARAE
+211 DLARAE

-223 GEAERLKD
+223 GEAERTKD
-231 WEHFCQRSGEHF
+231 WKHFCERSSDHF
-243 HQIYRRLGVTF
+243 HEVYRRLNVTF
-254 DLEKGESS
+254 DLEKGEST
-262 YHDEL
+262 YQGEL
-267 PGIVEELLHLKIAT
+267 AGIVQELLKLGIAEN
-281 ISQGAAVVQNPV
+281 SQGAVVVQNPK

-314 LAALRSR
+314 LAALVSR
-321 LRDLHADRIIYVT
+321 IRDLKVQRIIYVT
-334 DGRQQLHFRWLFDT
+334 DGRQQLHFQWLFDT
-348 ARKWSQKVELEH
+348 AKRWGKTVHLEH

-379 TPIKLVD
+379 TPIKLID
-386 LLDEAKERAKK
+386 LLAEAKDRAKQ
-397 ILQEKRPDVTGPAL
+397 ILLEKRPDLKGSAL

-416 LLGVASLK
+416 LLGIASLK

-462 SILRKAGIHSSPNH
+462 SILRKAGATAPPIHPI
-476 SILLEKPEEEE
+476 ILEEPAEEEI
-487 LSRHLLRL
+487 SRQLLRF
-495 GDIVELAASDRKPHH
+495 GDVVELATSDRKPHH

-532 QAGSDP
+532 QAKSP
-538 LQKSRLTLVGLTGD
+538 ALHQSRLTLTSLTGD
-552 ILREGLGLL
+552 ILRDGLQLL
-561 GISTLEEM
+561 GIPTLEEM

>member
-1 MSSLRSELEAR
+1 MSLRAELENLV
-12 IQVWAKTHFPQLGPG
+12 QVWARTHYPQVGTG

-46 MVAAKQ
+46 MVAGKQ
-52 TGANPRELATRL
+52 TGTNPREIAARL
-64 AQECPPP
+64 ASECTPPP
-71 PDWSTPEVAGSGFVN
+71 NWAAPEVAGSGFVN
-86 FRVNPEAVGK
+86 YRANPSAV
-96 AVEKLRQDPKLGIPH
+96 ALAIDKLRQDPSLGVQP
-111 TPQPETIVVD
+111 TPNPETIAID

-146 RLLSRIGHKV
+146 RLLTRCGHRV

-176 RSAGRPPLDPNRS
+176 RSAGRPPLDPTQS
-189 IQQLEEFY
+189 IEQLETFY
-197 KKGHEEAESDPIKM
+197 KKGHEEAESDPKKM
-211 DAARAE
+211 DLARAE

-223 GEAERLKD
+223 GEAERTKD
-231 WEHFCQRSGEHF
+231 WKHFCERSSDHF
-243 HQIYRRLGVTF
+243 HEVYRRLNVTF
-254 DLEKGESS
+254 DLEKGEST
-262 YHDEL
+262 YQGEL
-267 PGIVEELLHLKIAT
+267 AGIVQELLKLGIAEN
-281 ISQGAAVVQNPV
+281 SQGAVVVQNPK

-314 LAALRSR
+314 LAALVSR
-321 LRDLHADRIIYVT
+321 IRDLKVQRIIYVT
-334 DGRQQLHFRWLFDT
+334 DGRQQLHFQWLFDT
-348 ARKWSQKVELEH
+348 AKRWGKTVHLEH
-360 VWFGTILGPDRK
+360 VCFGTILGPDRK

-379 TPIKLVD
+379 TPIKLTD
-386 LLDEAKERAKK
+386 LLAEAKDRAKQ
-397 ILQEKRPDVTGPAL
+397 ILLEKRPDLKGSAL

-416 LLGVASLK
+416 LLGIASLK

-462 SILRKAGIHSSPNH
+462 SILRKAGATAPPIHPI
-476 SILLEKPEEEE
+476 ILEEPAEEEI
-487 LSRHLLRL
+487 SRQLLRF
-495 GDIVELAASDRKPHH
+495 GDVVELATSDRKPHH

-532 QAGSDP
+532 QAKSP
-538 LQKSRLTLVGLTGD
+538 ALHQSRLTLTSLTGD
-552 ILREGLGLL
+552 ILRDGLQLL
-561 GISTLEEM
+561 GIPTLEEM

>member
-1 MSSLRSELEAR
+1 MSLRAELEAR
-12 IQVWAKTHFPQLGPG
+12 VQTWAQKHFPQIGSG
-27 PWVRPCADPRH
+27 PWVRACTDPRH

-52 TGANPRELATRL
+52 VGENPRDIASRL
-64 AQECPPP
+64 AKECAPPP
-71 PDWSTPEVAGSGFVN
+71 NWETPEVAGSGFVN
-86 FRVNPEAVGK
+86 YRVQPAAVAQ
-96 AVEKLRQDPKLGIPH
+96 AVESLRKDPSLGI
-111 TPQPETIVVD
+111 TATTKPETIVID

-139 LLGDSLS
+139 LLGDTLS
-146 RLLSRIGHKV
+146 RLLTRCGHKV

-176 RSAGRPPLDPNRS
+176 RNAGRPPLDPSRS
-189 IQQLEEFY
+189 IEQLEEFY
-197 KKGHEEAESDPIKM
+197 KKGHEESEADPAKM
-211 DAARAE
+211 ELARAE

-223 GEAERLKD
+223 GEPERTQD
-231 WEHFCQRSGEHF
+231 WKHFCQRSSEHF
-243 HQIYRRLGVTF
+243 QEIYRRLGVTF

-262 YHDEL
+262 YQSQLSIVVDEL
-267 PGIVEELLHLKIAT
+267 LKKGIAEQ
-281 ISQGAAVVQNPV
+281 SQGAVVVKNPK

-314 LAALRSR
+314 LAALQSR
-321 LRDLHADRIIYVT
+321 ILELHADRIIYVT
-334 DGRQQLHFRWLFDT
+334 DGRQQLHFQWLFDT
-348 ARKWSQKVELEH
+348 AIRWGKTVPLEH
-360 VWFGTILGPDRK
+360 VWFGSILGPDRK

-379 TPIKLVD
+379 SPIKLID
-386 LLDEAKERAKK
+386 LLNEAKDRAKK
-397 ILQEKRPDVTGPAL
+397 ILLEKRPDLDEKTL
-411 EEKAE
+411 ETKSE
-416 LLGVASLK
+416 LLGIASLK

-462 SILRKAGIHSSPNH
+462 SILRKAGVNAPPSHKIH
-476 SILLEKPEEEE
+476 LEEPAEEE
-487 LSRHLLRL
+487 LSRHLLRFS
-495 GDIVELAASDRKPHH
+495 DVIELAASDRKPHH

-518 AGMFHRFFEACPVL
+518 AGLFHRFFENCPVL
-532 QAGSDP
+532 QAKTQS
-538 LQKSRLTLVGLTGD
+538 LQESRLTLTGLTGD
-552 ILREGLGLL
+552 VLRDGLNLL